1 MAEQVQD
8 ALDQM
13 VAPLRD
19 LMDRHIFSEEE
30 IRSIVKRRR
39 DSEYLLRR
47 RTARKADF
55 VRYIEAEMLLEKL
68 RALRTARRKR
78 DHRKAQRE
86 KGITEGD
93 DDDDGLDENGNLK
106 PKQQNQKE
114 DDPIG
119 DVHIVQHI
127 HLLFVRAIRKF
138 RGDLS
143 LHLQHAEFC
152 RSAKSW
158 TRLGRVYAEALQVF
172 PREAGIWI
180 EAASNE
186 FFGPNRSV
194 KSARVLLQRALRLNG
209 NSSEELWLQYFT
221 LELHYAQTLKGRRK
235 ILRPDE
241 DEDND
246 NDNDD
251 DDEEDGSDDDET
263 KMNDASDYNRIAM
276 IVLKNAIRS
285 IPNNIKFRL
294 KFLDACQKFPDTA
307 DLMEYVQTSMAS
319 DFTDEPES
327 WIARAIYQFEKTKGG
342 NEPNAKRARISGTGD
357 EIDAKDP
364 VLAVLSD
371 AIDTLRTSEML
382 LQAFRFAEDYR
393 MELEQIENADSD
405 SVEQVDDFING
416 IWVRA
421 RDGIVQTDS
430 SELAIEHTNY
440 LVRQG
445 KAEDALRI
453 IKNHCTTRSRPGASN
468 GAVGASSDA
477 WFLWASLA
485 SSSTKKQAGVLNR
498 ALQSLPVDKHPDYV
512 AVLLQY
518 FAAQL
523 RVADPG
529 SGVERGNGDSGE
541 KKLFETLQK
550 LLLLAPKTVGDLV
563 IEPGSTGLDFELRDV
578 FEGYTAC
585 LNHFYER
592 RGIAGARSVYE
603 AVLFRST
610 AASVVTED
618 SAGPV
623 RGFVDRC
630 LELEHKEQQQQQQ
643 QQSPPAKATGS
654 KSNQRI
660 LCKLYDKAIDI
671 FAETSMEETY
681 RNDRNERVVFA

>member
-19 LMDRHIFSEEE
+19 LMDRQIFSEEE
-30 IRSIVKRRR
+30 IRSIVSRRR
-39 DSEYLLRR
+39 ESEYLLRR
-47 RTARKADF
+47 RAARKADF

-86 KGITEGD
+86 KGIVEGEDAD
-93 DDDDGLDENGNLK
+93 DDLDENGDLK
-106 PKQQNQKE
+106 PKRPNQKE

-119 DVHIVQHI
+119 DVHVVQHI

-194 KSARVLLQRALRLNG
+194 ESARVLLQRALRLNG
-209 NSSEELWLQYFT
+209 NSSEELWVQYFT

-241 DEDND
+241 NNDEDD
-246 NDNDD
+246 SDDNDD
-251 DDEEDGSDDDET
+251 NETEQPDD
-263 KMNDASDYNRIAM
+263 SDYNKIAM
-276 IVLKNAIRS
+276 IILKNAIRS
-285 IPNNIKFRL
+285 IPKNIKFRL

-307 DLMEYVQTSMAS
+307 DLMEYVQASMAN
-319 DFTDEPES
+319 DFANEPES
-327 WIARAIYQFEKTKGG
+327 WIARAFYQVEKAKGAD
-342 NEPNAKRARISGTGD
+342 EPSAKRARTSGTEG
-357 EIDAKDP
+357 ENDAKDP

-393 MELEQIENADSD
+393 GELEQNENADSD
-405 SVEQVDDFING
+405 AIEQVDDFIHE
-416 IWVRA
+416 IWVKA
-421 RDGIVQTDS
+421 RDGSIPTDS
-430 SELAIEHTNY
+430 SELAIEHTHY
-440 LVRQG
+440 LLRQG
-445 KAEDALRI
+445 KDEDALRI
-453 IKNHCTTRSRPGASN
+453 IKAHCTSQSRPVASSAA
-468 GAVGASSDA
+468 GIVSSDA

-485 SSSTKKQAGVLNR
+485 SSSPKKQASILKRG
-498 ALQSLPVDKHPDYV
+498 LQKLPVDKHPDYV

-518 FAAQL
+518 FSSQL
-523 RVADPG
+523 RLAAVV
-529 SGVERGNGDSGE
+529 GVETGNDTE
-541 KKLFETLQK
+541 KNLFDTLQQ
-550 LLLLAPKTVGDLV
+550 LLVLAPKTFEDLS

-585 LNHFYER
+585 LDHFYQC

-610 AASVVTED
+610 AASGVTED
-618 SAGPV
+618 RAGPV

-630 LELEHKEQQQQQQ
+630 LELEHRQQQQEQ
-643 QQSPPAKATGS
+643 AKATGS
-654 KSNQRI
+654 KSKRRI
-660 LCKLYDKAIDI
+660 LCKLYDKAMDI
-671 FAETSMEETY
+671 FAETSIEESY
-681 RNDRNERVVFA
+681 RNDRNERAVFA